1 MVAFRV
7 LLLTVLSMLA
17 FAANSILCRLAL
29 KGASIDAATFTTIRL
44 AAGAVVLYLLI
55 RIRGNRIS
63 VEGNWRSAAA
73 LFTYAAAFSL
83 AYVSLPA
90 GTGALL
96 LFGAVQATMIFAGLR
111 NGEMLSIV
119 QTAGLAV
126 AVAGL
131 IGLVLPGI
139 AAPPLFG
146 SILMVCAGIAWGLY
160 SLRGRG
166 VTDPASAT
174 AGNFMRAMPFALLV
188 SAASLPWAH
197 CDPRG
202 ALLATMS
209 GGAASGLGYVLW
221 YAALP
226 GLTATRAAVVQLSV
240 PVIAAISGIMFLDES
255 ISVRLAVAS
264 LATLG
269 GIALVIGDRT
279 RLVGRSS

>member
-1 MVAFRV
+1 MIAFRV
-7 LLLTVLSMLA
+7 LLITVLAMLA

-29 KGASIDAATFTTIRL
+29 KSASIDAATFTTIRL
-44 AAGAVVLYLLI
+44 ATGVAVLYLLI
-55 RIRGNRIS
+55 RIRGNRM
-63 VEGNWRSAAA
+63 SAGGGWLSAVA
-73 LFTYAAAFSL
+73 LFTYAAAFSF

-119 QTAGLAV
+119 QSTGLVLAI
-126 AVAGL
+126 AGL

-146 SILMVCAGIAWGLY
+146 SVLMLCAGIAWGLY

-166 VTDPASAT
+166 VTDPAAAT
-174 AGNFMRAMPFALLV
+174 AGNFMRATPFALLA
-188 SAASLPWAH
+188 SAAALPWAH
-197 CDPRG
+197 CNAQG
-202 ALLATMS
+202 ALLAAMS
-209 GGAASGLGYVLW
+209 GGIASGLGYVLW

-240 PVIAAISGIMFLDES
+240 PVIAAIGGIMFLDET

-279 RLVGRSS
+279 RPIRRSS